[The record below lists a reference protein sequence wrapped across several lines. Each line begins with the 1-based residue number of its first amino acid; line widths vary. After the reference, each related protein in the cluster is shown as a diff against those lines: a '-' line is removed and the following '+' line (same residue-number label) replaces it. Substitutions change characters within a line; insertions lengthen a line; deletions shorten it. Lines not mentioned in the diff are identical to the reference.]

1 MRGFS
6 FLALLIALGVASILG
21 RPWYAGASPES
32 QNDAVLAV
40 IPVGSGPSG
49 VGVNP
54 TTNLVYVPNFGTG
67 DVSVIDGVSN
77 TVIATI
83 PVGPSP
89 GSVGVNPVTNRIYV
103 TDVLGTIWVIDGA
116 TNTVI
121 HSFSGI
127 SGESYGVAVNSATN
141 RIYVA
146 DFFGREVS
154 VIDGG
159 SDEVVATFAV
169 GSLYEVAVNPDTNR
183 IYVADATSGV
193 GASNLSVFDSGSNTL
208 ITTIPTPGGAALFG
222 VAVNTVTNR
231 VYSTYFFR
239 ATAWVIDGATN
250 EIVTT
255 IEGLATPAGS
265 AGHYVAVDP
274 VTNRI
279 YIASTA
285 VSVIDGASNAVIS
298 VLPLDGDASGVG
310 VNASTNRIYVSL
322 HQGGVVVLDGA
333 KLAEAQAE
341 AAAGGFPPTGSP
353 PGPTGSSQQLLLV
366 TAGAAALAL
375 STLGVWAALRK
386 TPG

>member
-6 FLALLIALGVASILG
+6 ILSLLVVLGVTSILS
-21 RPWYAGASPES
+21 RPWYAGALPES

-40 IPVGSGPSG
+40 IPVGSLPSG
-49 VGVNP
+49 VGVDP
-54 TTNLVYVPNFGTG
+54 TTNRVYVPNFGTG

-121 HSFSGI
+121 DSYSGI
-127 SGESYGVAVNSATN
+127 SGESYGVAVNSVTN
-141 RIYVA
+141 RIYVS
-146 DFFGREVS
+146 DFFSGEVS

-159 SDEVVATFAV
+159 SDEVMATFTV
-169 GSLYEVAVNPDTNR
+169 GIPYEVAVNPKTNR

-193 GASNLSVFDSGSNTL
+193 GASNISVFDSGSNTV
-208 ITTIPTPGGAALFG
+208 ITKIPMPDGAAPFG

-231 VYSTYFFR
+231 VYSTYFTG
-239 ATAWVIDGATN
+239 ATAWVIDGATS

-255 IEGLATPAGS
+255 IEGLATPNGTS
-265 AGHYVAVDP
+265 GHYVAVNT

-285 VSVIDGASNAVIS
+285 VSAIDGASNAVIS
-298 VLPLDGDASGVG
+298 ALPLDGDASGVG

-322 HQGGVVVLDGA
+322 SQGGVVVLDGA
-333 KLAEAQAE
+333 KLAEA
-341 AAAGGFPPTGSP
+341 AAGGLPPTGSP

-375 STLGVWAALRK
+375 SALGVVVALRK